1 MDPITEYLI
10 KSKMV
15 AANDE
20 DGFVEGLPLAERI
33 IYMEFVQ
40 SEVSVC
46 NHDLWF
52 FLPKFIFFWSSKVRT
67 PSFLLPN
74 YHSTLILINTN
85 NTAIVVTP

>member
-10 KSKMV
+10 KSKMA

-46 NHDLWF
+46 NHDLW
-52 FLPKFIFFWSSKVRT
+52 
-67 PSFLLPN
+67 
-74 YHSTLILINTN
+74 Y
-85 NTAIVVTP
+85 

>member
-10 KSKMV
+10 KSKMA

-46 NHDLWF
+46 NHDLWYMPAAGLTGF
-52 FLPKFIFFWSSKVRT
+52 FF
-67 PSFLLPN
+67 
-74 YHSTLILINTN
+74 
-85 NTAIVVTP
+85 

>member
-10 KSKMV
+10 KSKMA

-46 NHDLWF
+46 NHDLCYYNPVMTIVS
-52 FLPKFIFFWSSKVRT
+52 LVRQG
-67 PSFLLPN
+67 SN
-74 YHSTLILINTN
+74 
-85 NTAIVVTP
+85 

>member
-10 KSKMV
+10 KSKMA

-46 NHDLWF
+46 NHDLCY
-52 FLPKFIFFWSSKVRT
+52 SK
-67 PSFLLPN
+67 PS
-74 YHSTLILINTN
+74 
-85 NTAIVVTP
+85 